1 MKQNIKI
8 NGKIKTVYA
17 INKDGFTYVKIRDL
31 SELLNIGYDKETKLI
46 SVGVK

>member
-8 NGKIKTVYA
+8 NGKVKAVNA

-31 SELLNIGYDKETKLI
+31 SDILSIRYDAETKLI
-46 SVGVK
+46 SVMAK

>member
-8 NGKIKTVYA
+8 NGKVKAVNA

-31 SELLNIGYDKETKLI
+31 SDVLNIQYDNESKLI
-46 SVGVK
+46 TLSIK